1 MAELSFS
8 PLDFLSALNLKTS
21 FDNQIGSLSET
32 DGGVNP
38 GPLTGPTCM
47 EQGPAGLLGQGRD
60 GPPTRA
66 GELPS
71 LLSQRVRET
80 DLPGHVA
87 APRPGALG
95 QNHAEEQGCALQ
107 ECHVP

>member
-1 MAELSFS
+1 MH
-8 PLDFLSALNLKTS
+8 
-21 FDNQIGSLSET
+21 IGV

-47 EQGPAGLLGQGRD
+47 EQGPAGLLGQGWD

-71 LLSQRVRET
+71 LLSQWVRET

-87 APRPGALG
+87 APRPSASG
-95 QNHAEEQGCALQ
+95 QSHDGDPGCALQ
-107 ECHVP
+107 GRRAS